1 MIYQVTEVHP
11 PYGFGL
17 ARTGLHISVDGSF
30 ILPDRETPNTYQ
42 QWSAIAG
49 KTYVPRK
56 TSSDE
61 FEPTPE
67 LDQLL
72 TNMTKQSE

>member
-1 MIYQVTEVHP
+1 MDNNYVVYH
-11 PYGFGL
+11 
-17 ARTGLHISVDGSF
+17 LHSDLS